1 MSYSLQFRKLADLVS
16 VHQVARRLSSL
27 METTAAYPADWEGRG
42 KLHFDI
48 PMCMLQNGNDAEKF
62 GIVHP
67 EVDDSGRPKKVQITE
82 RMTTPAQIKTG
93 ERIWV
98 EGHIK
103 ERGDVTAVIR
113 PFGQDVW
120 ITEEDKAAMS
130 PEDLADLAK
139 FEKGVELMCKSEDAG
154 EKAKGEWLKANVVGR
169 WLFLVDGNSR

>member
-1 MSYSLQFRKLADLVS
+1 MTT
-16 VHQVARRLSSL
+16 L
-27 METTAAYPADWEGRG
+27 MEATAAYPKEWDGRG

-62 GIVHP
+62 GVVHP
-67 EVDDSGRPKKVQITE
+67 EVDDNGRPKTVRITE
-82 RMTTPAQIKTG
+82 RMTTPAQVKTG

-98 EGHIK
+98 DGHIK

-113 PFGQDVW
+113 PFGKDVL

-130 PEDLADLAK
+130 AEDRADLEK
-139 FEKGVELMCKSEDAG
+139 FEKTVEQMCKSEDA
-154 EKAKGEWLKANVVGR
+154 EVKAKGEWLKANVVGR